1 MTKFFNKKR
10 KDIIVPSFF
19 SGVDGSRTRVQRL
32 IPCPSTII
40 DGLLEFPPMN
50 GSHHPSTIGSFILR
64 PGTQSFVTVVSC
76 KDDALTPAC
85 RCAGKDKL
93 HLGSYC

>member
-1 MTKFFNKKR
+1 MKPMFHFFQN
-10 KDIIVPSFF
+10 
-19 SGVDGSRTRVQRL
+19 GVDGSRTRVQRL

-40 DGLLEFPPMN
+40 DGFLVFPRKD
-50 GSHHPSTIGSFILR
+50 GSHHPSIFGSFILR

-85 RCAGKDKL
+85 RCTGKDKL